1 MPEQSAWQDLGG
13 GSYVLAS
20 SAARALVNIGL
31 VVGTRRALLIDT
43 GCGPRHAAEILSAVR
58 ELTSLPLT
66 VVNTHAHWDHF
77 FGNAFFAAEGA
88 QRAAGSAAIDAG
100 GAQHDGGTEFW
111 AHAAALRGMQETG
124 ESQRVA
130 VAGPEP
136 EMAAGAG
143 PCTELVLPTHLV
155 RDRPVRLDLG
165 GVAVELFSMGRG
177 HTDGDLMVGAPGV
190 LFAGDVLE
198 EGAPPQF
205 EDAFPAEWSAVLM
218 QLGRMGERYPVMVP
232 GHGRPVDA
240 AFAARLASAV
250 EARA

>member
-1 MPEQSAWQDLGG
+1 MPQTPAPAWLDLGG
-13 GSYVLAS
+13 GSHVLPSTAD
-20 SAARALVNIGL
+20 RALVNIGL
-31 VVGTRRALLIDT
+31 VIGTGRALLVDSGT
-43 GCGPRHAAEILSAVR
+43 GPRHAAEILAAVR
-58 ELTSLPLT
+58 TLTPLPLT

-88 QRAAGSAAIDAG
+88 KPAGTDAK
-100 GAQHDGGTEFW
+100 HDGGTQFW
-111 AHAAALRGMQETG
+111 AHAAAVRGMRVAG
-124 ESQRVA
+124 ESQRAA

-136 EMAAGAG
+136 EMAAGTG

-155 RDRPVRLDLG
+155 REEPVRLDLG
-165 GVAVELFSMGRG
+165 GVVVELFSMGRG

-205 EDAFPAEWSAVLM
+205 EDAFPAEWAAVLM
-218 QLGRMGERYPVMVP
+218 QLGRMGRQYPVMVP

-240 AFAARLASAV
+240 AFAARLARVV